1 MRINYK
7 KCFDYEGNLI
17 QGLLVINPIINFDD
31 RGFFQESWNKK
42 NFGSILYENGQKEEL
57 FVQDNHSKSVKGT
70 LRGLHYQKDPYSQG
84 KLVRCLSGEIYDVA
98 VDLRKSSKTFLSHF
112 FINLSSHNQTQFWI
126 PRGFAHG
133 FLTLTDDTEVLYK
146 TTNYWNKEAELTLKW
161 DDPNI
166 NINWPLSALK
176 QRVNISEKDRNA
188 FSLDQLRNE
197 YLFL

>member
-1 MRINYK
+1 MKITKTKFKDLLIFESKIYYDKRGNVREAFK
-7 KCFDYEGNLI
+7 KNLI
-17 QGLLVINPIINFDD
+17 NKSLFLSVV
-31 RGFFQESWNKK
+31 SKSKK
-42 NFGSILYENGQKEEL
+42 NVI
-57 FVQDNHSKSVKGT
+57 
-70 LRGLHYQKDPYSQG
+70 RGLHFQSKKTQDKFISVIKGQI
-84 KLVRCLSGEIYDVA
+84 LDVV
-98 VDLRKSSKTFLSHF
+98 VDLRKSSKTFGKHFKIILSEKKAKYLF
-112 FINLSSHNQTQFWI
+112 V
-126 PRGFAHG
+126 PKGFAHG

-188 FSLDQLRNE
+188 FSLDQLKNE